1 MRRQNFRRRGM
12 VGSAYSK
19 ARMRSE
25 RDRAR
30 AEINHSPARSAHRG
44 KYKFKTRADAQA
56 GLQHLD
62 NKTIL
67 KFTSFAVYKCKSCSY
82 WHIGHDIK
90 GDLYSSDYAHRH
102 IRKQVGL
109 QLLWAIEERIANLQ
123 QEGEE

>member
-25 RDRAR
+25 RDRLA
-30 AEINHSPARSAHRG
+30 AEANHSPARNAHRG
-44 KYKFKTRADAQA
+44 KYKFKTREDAEA
-56 GLQHLD
+56 ALQHLD

-67 KFTSFAVYKCKSCSY
+67 KFTSFAAYRCKSCGH

-90 GDLYSSDYAHRH
+90 GDVFSSDYAHRQ

-109 QLLWAIEERIANLQ
+109 QLLWAIEARIENPQ
-123 QEGEE
+123 QEAEG